1 MSFGHKLRNVHV
13 VGIDMEIHILI
24 PVNEMIISS
33 RENSWFSAH
42 DEKNSFGSKGK
53 IQRDVLTEQLSSPG
67 ADKMVE
73 QFIEDAVTDVLV
85 TYGYPLVIVM
95 GVICNALTLAVL
107 QRPQFKRKT
116 MRLTL
121 SLLSVVDS
129 LLLLVGLLRLWI
141 IIVAAFDV
149 RNVPLF
155 MAMEIRRLNASSN
168 ATEECLVRQSWE
180 GFMKDIMYWLDLALV
195 TVPVLLILALNC
207 FILWKLRKPN
217 ARLGRMTS
225 TLNVTSSQT
234 RMLLVLTFTF
244 VLSILP
250 LQLYFVVGRP
260 WIWSEDEPHVIA
272 QLKLAYSVCTFLF
285 YWNSA
290 ANFFLYALSGSIF
303 RRALLTLCHCCCSA
317 SSSVS
322 GNPALRSDLSK
333 RSQHK
338 PSSTASP
345 SFPDVVPF
353 AITEFLPTEPPSESE
368 YVCTYL

>member
-1 MSFGHKLRNVHV
+1 
-13 VGIDMEIHILI
+13 
-24 PVNEMIISS
+24 
-33 RENSWFSAH
+33 
-42 DEKNSFGSKGK
+42 
-53 IQRDVLTEQLSSPG
+53 
-67 ADKMVE
+67 MVE

-129 LLLLVGLLRLWI
+129 LLLLCAFCHVWSAYLDGVPAASASSWTVLLISVERAVVVQFPFWARYCFTTMRLL
-141 IIVAAFDV
+141 AAWLAGCLVLSMAD
-149 RNVPLF
+149 VPLF
-155 MAMEIRRLNASSN
+155 MAMGIRRLNASSN

-303 RRALLTLCHCCCSA
+303 RRALLTLCHCCCSV